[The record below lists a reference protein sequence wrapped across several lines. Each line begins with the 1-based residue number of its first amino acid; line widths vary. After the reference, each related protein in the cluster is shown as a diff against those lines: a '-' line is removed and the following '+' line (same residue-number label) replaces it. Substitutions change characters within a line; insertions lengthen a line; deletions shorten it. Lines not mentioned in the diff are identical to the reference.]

1 MAAVKYLL
9 GAAALTVGYL
19 YTSYLSDTNNIH
31 EGKPILSYMA
41 WLNVKYLNN
50 IGAPP
55 EAYKN
60 IRTTQQEKD
69 ALQLMKEG
77 YDPSKPDRG
86 L

>member
-19 YTSYLSDTNNIH
+19 YTSYLTDKNNMH
-31 EGKPILSYMA
+31 EGKPVLSYMA

-55 EAYKN
+55 DAYKK
-60 IRTTQQEKD
+60 IRTIEQEKE
-69 ALQLMKEG
+69 AMQLMKEG
-77 YDPSKPDRG
+77 YDPSKPDLG